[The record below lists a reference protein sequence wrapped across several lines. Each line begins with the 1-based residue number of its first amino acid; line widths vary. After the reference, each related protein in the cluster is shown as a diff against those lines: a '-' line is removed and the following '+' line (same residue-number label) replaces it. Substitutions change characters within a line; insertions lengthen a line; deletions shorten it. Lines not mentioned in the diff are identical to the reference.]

1 MKRILPI
8 LLTVGIMA
16 WGLVPNSS
24 ANLING
30 SFESS
35 TFSGWQLAVSTG
47 RSTPQRGFRSAGAAS
62 VVSAWGQQVAPNPIR
77 AARDG
82 NRFAVLETL
91 ANGNFTGHRSYH
103 ISLQQELSLS
113 AGTTLSGWASFFNG
127 DTEAH
132 DSAWVKILDDAGS
145 TLAMPWSANSG
156 CRPTL
161 DFSGVGHR
169 EASPWTEWSWQVPE
183 AGSYTLSFG
192 MTTTDDNNFASYGFF
207 DGLLVSPAA
216 LPVPEPSAL
225 VLVAVGAVLLL
236 RQRQAQGIPAQ
247 N

>member
-16 WGLVPNSS
+16 WGLVLNSS

-35 TFSGWQLAVSTG
+35 TFSGWQLSISSGQTAT
-47 RSTPQRGFRSAGAAS
+47 QRGFRSAGAAS
-62 VVSAWGQQVAPNPIR
+62 VVSAWGQQVAPIPIR

-91 ANGNFTGHRSYH
+91 ANGNFTGHRTYH
-103 ISLQQELSLS
+103 ISLQQQLSLS
-113 AGTTLSGWASFFNG
+113 AGTILSGWTAFFNG

-132 DSAWVKILDDAGS
+132 DSAWVKILDASGS

-156 CRPTL
+156 CSPTL
-161 DFSGVGHR
+161 DFSGFGHR

-207 DGLLVSPAA
+207 DGLLISPAA
-216 LPVPEPSAL
+216 LPVPEPSA
-225 VLVAVGAVLLL
+225 VSLVAVGATFLL
-236 RQRQAQGIPAQ
+236 RQRRSHGLPAQ